1 MKRIFLLLLFAAL
14 ALGFLASG
22 LNAHASPVQDP
33 TPKPTRVRTRIPKKT
48 PPPAATP
55 TPDTSADTQAEESA
69 AIPPTS
75 PGAMTSQVLVFNPD
89 PAGDAT
95 VQLDVYN
102 TAGAVSYSTTT
113 TVARNG
119 AKLVT
124 LPGSLGSNFQGGAQ
138 ISSDKNVQAI
148 VIGSNVSKSAL
159 DAYEGSNTPAL
170 DVTLPFLRH
179 LTPTTQ
185 NSILS
190 IQNTTATTA
199 NITLTLYNSDGSTA
213 TQQNAAL
220 AAHQIVYYNTNSLI
234 NTPPFVGSAR
244 VTSDQ
249 NVAVAMQTL
258 YFQDTAALSGMTAD
272 EMDTTVYLNQAQ
284 RKVNGASIV
293 TNWSEIFAHN
303 NGTNPTDITIEFYS
317 PSGALVTSQ
326 TASAV
331 AVNGTAQFNLS
342 DAGFAALGN
351 NFNGWAKITS
361 SNNPQPLAV
370 AALQVLKR
378 GKQLYGTNGIA
389 NTGTSTR
396 YVCGDAERNTTEN
409 SSISIL
415 NLDAVASPRVQIKLF
430 DPTTGAK
437 VAAYTV
443 KVAPNSVST
452 VLLSATNFANA
463 GTTYQGMA
471 IVQAKG
477 ATPPQLI
484 VTVNNPYANPKPT
497 GTSGYTCA
505 KFQ

>member
-1 MKRIFLLLLFAAL
+1 MKRIFIFFLLATL
-14 ALGFLASG
+14 ALGFVAQS
-22 LNAHASPVQDP
+22 LNAHASTLQDP

-55 TPDTSADTQAEESA
+55 IPDTSAEPQPEESA

-75 PGAMTSQVLVFNPD
+75 PGAMTSQILIFNPD

-102 TAGAVSYSTTT
+102 TSGAVSYSTTT
-113 TVARNG
+113 TIARNG
-119 AKLVT
+119 AKLVS
-124 LPGSLGSNFQGGAQ
+124 LPGSVGANFQGGAQ

-148 VIGSNVSKSAL
+148 VIGSNVTKSAL
-159 DAYEGSNTPAL
+159 DAYEGSSTPAL
-170 DVTLPFLRH
+170 DVTLPFVRH
-179 LTPTTQ
+179 LTANTQ

-190 IQNTTATTA
+190 IQNTTETTA
-199 NITLTLYNSDGSTA
+199 NITLTLYNSNGAMA

-234 NTPPFVGSAR
+234 NAPPFVGSAR

-249 NVAVAMQTL
+249 NVAVAMQAL
-258 YFQDTAALSGMTAD
+258 YFRDTAALIGMTAS
-272 EMDTTVYLNQAQ
+272 EMDTTVFLNQAQ

-303 NGTNPTDITIEFYS
+303 NGANPTDITIEFYS
-317 PSGALVTSQ
+317 PTGALVTSQ

-331 AVNGTAQFNLS
+331 PVNGTAQFLLN
-342 DAGFAALGN
+342 DVGFAALGN

-361 SNNPQPLAV
+361 SGEPLAV
-370 AALQVLKR
+370 SALQVLGQGKR
-378 GKQLYGTNGIA
+378 LYGTNGVA
-389 NTGTSTR
+389 GTGTSTR

-409 SSISIL
+409 STISIL
-415 NLDAVASPRVQIKLF
+415 NLDPVASPRVQIKLF
-430 DPTTGAK
+430 NPTTGAK

-443 KVAPNSVST
+443 KVAPGSLTN
-452 VLLSATNFANA
+452 VLLSSTPFANA
-463 GTTYQGMA
+463 GTAYQGMA

-477 ATPPQLI
+477 VTPSQLI
-484 VTVNNPYANPKPT
+484 VTVNNPYANPKPS